1 MKSKRLLESENLK
14 KSSKKL
20 YQNYKNKIIDMLLFG
35 SFAKGKFDPSDIDV
49 AVLLKNTRE
58 TEILKLGDEFKK
70 FFSEKIHLNLVLIE
84 TLLYNPLFKTLIHE
98 GISLLDNKQL
108 IQRIGYESG
117 AIFSLNLTRLNKS
130 KKVLFSYALHG
141 HKNNKGELARV
152 KGKNIGKAVV
162 FVSSKFKDEFKEFLE
177 LWNTDFYI
185 MEVLKK

>member
-1 MKSKRLLESENLK
+1 
-14 KSSKKL
+14 
-20 YQNYKNKIIDMLLFG
+20 MLLFG

-117 AIFSLNLTRLNKS
+117 AIFSLNLTKLNKS

-141 HKNNKGELARV
+141 HKNNKGELKRV
-152 KGKNIGKAVV
+152 KGKKIGKAVV

-177 LWNTDFYI
+177 SWNTDFYI